1 MNILLID
8 TSKNSLDIVIKKGEE
23 YFYHTYEE
31 SKFIHSV
38 ILLDEIDK
46 MLKTANLDFA
56 EIDKFG
62 ACTGPG
68 SFTGIRVGIST
79 IKAFAFA
86 TKKDTLNVNSLEI
99 LAYNVDSNRDIV
111 SVIDAGHDKFYVCSF
126 KNNQKTS
133 SNYCFERKELYEFI
147 NMFDNPLVV
156 MNEEIELDINA
167 EKKVLLD
174 SGLNLKVALKKM
186 LEMGVT
192 SEKLEPLYVAQSQ
205 AEKDKQNK

>member
-8 TSKNSLDIVIKKGEE
+8 TSKNSLDIVIKKDEE
-23 YFYHTYEE
+23 YFYNTYAE

-38 ILLDEIDK
+38 ILLDEIEN
-46 MLKTANLDFA
+46 MLKKSGLTFN

-99 LAYNVDSNRDIV
+99 LAYNEDSNRDIV

-126 KNNQKTS
+126 KNNEKTS
-133 SNYCFERKELYEFI
+133 AYYCFEKKELLEFI
-147 NMFDNPLVV
+147 NMFDKPLIV
-156 MNEEIELDINA
+156 MNEELDLGLEL

-174 SGLNLKVALKKM
+174 TGKNLSNALKKM
-186 LEMGVT
+186 LELGLKGD
-192 SEKLEPLYVAQSQ
+192 KLEPLYVAQSQ